1 MVTLLIEHAVT
12 DLATWRAAFDRF
24 AQARARAGVLAHRI
38 SQPVEDAAYVLVELD
53 FADAERAQRFLAFLT
68 ENVWSSPANAPA
80 LVGSPRTR
88 TVNVVESWSQPA

>member
-24 AQARARAGVLAHRI
+24 AQARTQAGVSAHRI
-38 SQPVEDAAYVLVELD
+38 SQPVDDPAYVLVELD
-53 FADAERAQRFLAFLT
+53 FTDTGRAQRFLAFLK
-68 ENVWSSPANAPA
+68 ENVWSSPVNAPA

-88 TVNVVESWSQPA
+88 IVTVVESWSQPA